1 MGSTYL
7 EDIEMSPSATK
18 TVLVL
23 GRTLL
28 ALLFLFSVI
37 GKLTAWGS
45 TVAYASQAG
54 VSPLLLAGA
63 TALEL
68 IGGVSL
74 LIGYKV
80 SWGALILLV
89 FLVPVTV
96 VMHAFWAAPKEMQ
109 QIQLAMFLKN
119 VAIAGGL
126 LVLFG
131 SAAPA
136 SVPAAQRQP
145 V

>member
-1 MGSTYL
+1 MGS
-7 EDIEMSPSATK
+7 SATK

-28 ALLFLFSVI
+28 AALFLVSVI
-37 GKLTAWGS
+37 GKLTAWGP
-45 TVAYASQAG
+45 TAAYASQAG
-54 VSPLLLAGA
+54 VSPVLLVGA

-68 IGGVSL
+68 IGGLSL
-74 LIGYKV
+74 LTGYKV
-80 SWGALILLV
+80 SWGALVLLV

-96 VMHAFWAAPKEMQ
+96 VMHAFWAGPKEMQ

-126 LVLFG
+126 LVLFA

-136 SVPAAQRQP
+136 SAPAAQRQP